1 MKCFLFALLFSL
13 ACFNYDVFAEQT
25 ALDRYIAKPD
35 SNYSYFSYSTDRDLL
50 YNTYFLYMTSQSWRS
65 CDEVDCNRNLW
76 TSNLWTHVIE
86 ITVPKIRHSSS
97 PGTAILLVNGGTN
110 GNFPTKTDDQVAI
123 IAQALGSVV
132 VKVNQIPNQPLYF
145 ADEENVA
152 RSEDAIIAYSFD
164 KFLKTGDE
172 EWPALLPMTKSV
184 VRAMD
189 TIQTFLAGKITIND
203 FIVVGGSK
211 RGWTTWLTA
220 AVDPRIKAIAP
231 ASIDLLNMGEQF
243 RRHFETYGFY
253 APAIADY
260 VALDIPNRIATP
272 EGQALLSIVDP
283 YAYRERFTMPK
294 IILNSTGDQ
303 FFLPDS
309 SQFYFEELPET
320 KWLRY
325 LPNSDHKQSMDVA
338 KSLASWVDQI
348 NDGETPPR
356 YNWTIEPDGAIRV
369 VTINRFPDRVRL
381 WQATNPNARDFR
393 LESIGP
399 VWTAN
404 DLAPIEPGI
413 YRGYVPQPPQGW
425 TAYMVELTY
434 EESGLLEPNLV
445 FTTDVVITPDTLPYA
460 DDSTQNKTPSANA
473 GPDQTVTAGTLVTL
487 NGNASFDPDHG
498 PSAITY
504 SWSQTGGSSV
514 TLANP
519 TTATPSFTPLAAGT
533 YVFKLTVNDGLTES
547 VPDTASITVNDAAYL
562 IIQSPNG
569 GEVWNEGNK
578 QTISWISHNI
588 DRRKILLLYVSIDNG
603 LKWKKIATPL
613 NTGSK
618 TWNIPKKYY
627 VTKQALFKIC
637 LNQKAPLCDTSDA
650 VFTIN
655 KAPVAEA
662 GVKQTVI
669 VGTKVVLNGGASYD
683 ADNGPAAEITYN
695 WTKTRGPVVTLD
707 GADTDTPSF
716 TPTLKGTYVFGLIVY
731 DGSAYSKKDKVT
743 VSVKAAPKIR

>member
-13 ACFNYDVFAEQT
+13 VSFNYNVFAEQT

-35 SNYSYFSYSTDRDLL
+35 PIYSYYSYSIDRDLL
-50 YNTYFLYMTSQSWRS
+50 YNTYFLLMTSQSWRS
-65 CDEVDCNRNLW
+65 CDEVDCNRNPWPW
-76 TSNLWTHVIE
+76 TSNLWKHVIE

-97 PGTAILLVNGGTN
+97 PGTAILLVNGGSN
-110 GNFPTKTDDQVAI
+110 GNLPTKTDDQAAI

-145 ADEENVA
+145 VDEENVA
-152 RSEDAIIAYSFD
+152 RSGDAIIAYSFD

-243 RRHFETYGFY
+243 RRHFEAYGFY

-260 VALDIPNRIATP
+260 VAFDLPNRMTTP
-272 EGQALLSIVDP
+272 EGQELLSIVDP

-309 SQFYFEELPET
+309 SQFYFNKLPET

-338 KSLASWVDQI
+338 KSLASWIDQI
-348 NDGETPPR
+348 NDGETPPQ

-369 VTINRFPDRVRL
+369 VTVDRFPDRVRL

-404 DLAPIEPGI
+404 DLAPIGPGI
-413 YRGYVPQPPQGW
+413 YRGYVPPPPQGW
-425 TAYMVELTY
+425 TAFMVELTY

-445 FTTDVVITPDTLPYA
+445 FTTDVVITPDTLPFANINPQSAQIISALYSATFNRAPDKAGLSYWVAQYA
-460 DDSTQNKTPSANA
+460 ANSANA
-473 GPDQTVTAGTLVTL
+473 IQQLAAGF
-487 NGNASFDPDHG
+487 ASH
-498 PSAITY
+498 
-504 SWSQTGGSSV
+504 
-514 TLANP
+514 
-519 TTATPSFTPLAAGT
+519 PSFTQIYGSLGNMEFVQAIYVNALGSSGDDAGILYWNNLLDNGMSRSDFLAAFVQAALYGDLNAMLAAGQ
-533 YVFKLTVNDGLTES
+533 LTQSEYAAAVIRQDYLTNRADVGLYFANTLGAES
-547 VPDTASITVNDAAYL
+547 NL
-562 IIQSPNG
+562 SPG
-569 GEVWNEGNK
+569 
-578 QTISWISHNI
+578 T
-588 DRRKILLLYVSIDNG
+588 
-603 LKWKKIATPL
+603 
-613 NTGSK
+613 
-618 TWNIPKKYY
+618 
-627 VTKQALFKIC
+627 
-637 LNQKAPLCDTSDA
+637 DTSTIAGLNADPAYQASQAIFCGVTNDDNSVLAADA
-650 VFTIN
+650 LVNAANVTADPIAYIN
-655 KAPVAEA
+655 QHA
-662 GVKQTVI
+662 QTGC
-669 VGTKVVLNGGASYD
+669 VGY
-683 ADNGPAAEITYN
+683 
-695 WTKTRGPVVTLD
+695 
-707 GADTDTPSF
+707 
-716 TPTLKGTYVFGLIVY
+716 
-731 DGSAYSKKDKVT
+731 
-743 VSVKAAPKIR
+743 

>member
-13 ACFNYDVFAEQT
+13 VSFNYNVFAEQT

-35 SNYSYFSYSTDRDLL
+35 PIYSYYSYSIDRDLL
-50 YNTYFLYMTSQSWRS
+50 YNTYFLLMTSQSWRS
-65 CDEVDCNRNLW
+65 CDEVDCNRNPWPW
-76 TSNLWTHVIE
+76 TSNLWKHVIE

-97 PGTAILLVNGGTN
+97 PGTAILLVNGGSN
-110 GNFPTKTDDQVAI
+110 GNLPTKTDDQAAI

-145 ADEENVA
+145 VDEENVA
-152 RSEDAIIAYSFD
+152 RSGDAIIAYSFD

-243 RRHFETYGFY
+243 RRHFEAYGFY

-260 VALDIPNRIATP
+260 VAFDLPNRMTTP
-272 EGQALLSIVDP
+272 EGQELLSIVDP

-309 SQFYFEELPET
+309 SQFYFNKLPET

-338 KSLASWVDQI
+338 KSLASWIDQI
-348 NDGETPPR
+348 NDGETPPQ

-369 VTINRFPDRVRL
+369 VTVDRFPDRVRL

-404 DLAPIEPGI
+404 DLAPIGPGI
-413 YRGYVPQPPQGW
+413 YRGYVPPPPQGW
-425 TAYMVELTY
+425 TAFMVELTY

-445 FTTDVVITPDTLPYA
+445 FTTDVVITPDTLPFANINPQSAQIISALYSATFNRAPDKAGLSYWVAQYA
-460 DDSTQNKTPSANA
+460 ANSANA
-473 GPDQTVTAGTLVTL
+473 IQQLAAGF
-487 NGNASFDPDHG
+487 ASH
-498 PSAITY
+498 
-504 SWSQTGGSSV
+504 
-514 TLANP
+514 
-519 TTATPSFTPLAAGT
+519 PSFTQIYGSLGNLEFVQAIYVNALGSSGDDAGILYWNNLLDNGMSRSDFLAAFVQAALYGDLNAMLAAGQ
-533 YVFKLTVNDGLTES
+533 LTQSEYAAAVIRQDYLTNRADVGLYFANTLGAES
-547 VPDTASITVNDAAYL
+547 NL
-562 IIQSPNG
+562 SPG
-569 GEVWNEGNK
+569 
-578 QTISWISHNI
+578 T
-588 DRRKILLLYVSIDNG
+588 
-603 LKWKKIATPL
+603 
-613 NTGSK
+613 
-618 TWNIPKKYY
+618 
-627 VTKQALFKIC
+627 
-637 LNQKAPLCDTSDA
+637 DTSTIAGLNADPAYQASQAIFCGVTNDDNSVLAADA
-650 VFTIN
+650 LVNAANVTADPIAYIN
-655 KAPVAEA
+655 QHA
-662 GVKQTVI
+662 QTGC
-669 VGTKVVLNGGASYD
+669 VGY
-683 ADNGPAAEITYN
+683 
-695 WTKTRGPVVTLD
+695 
-707 GADTDTPSF
+707 
-716 TPTLKGTYVFGLIVY
+716 
-731 DGSAYSKKDKVT
+731 
-743 VSVKAAPKIR
+743 

>member
-1 MKCFLFALLFSL
+1 
-13 ACFNYDVFAEQT
+13 
-25 ALDRYIAKPD
+25 
-35 SNYSYFSYSTDRDLL
+35 
-50 YNTYFLYMTSQSWRS
+50 
-65 CDEVDCNRNLW
+65 
-76 TSNLWTHVIE
+76 
-86 ITVPKIRHSSS
+86 
-97 PGTAILLVNGGTN
+97 
-110 GNFPTKTDDQVAI
+110 
-123 IAQALGSVV
+123 
-132 VKVNQIPNQPLYF
+132 
-145 ADEENVA
+145 
-152 RSEDAIIAYSFD
+152 
-164 KFLKTGDE
+164 
-172 EWPALLPMTKSV
+172 LPMTKSV

-243 RRHFETYGFY
+243 RRHFEAYGFY

-260 VALDIPNRIATP
+260 VAFDLPNRMATP

-338 KSLASWVDQI
+338 KSLASWIDQI
-348 NDGETPPR
+348 NDGETPPQ
-356 YNWTIEPDGAIRV
+356 YNWTIEPDGAIQV
-369 VTINRFPDRVRL
+369 VTVDRFPDRVRL

-404 DLAPIEPGI
+404 DLAPIGPGI
-413 YRGYVPQPPQGW
+413 YRGYVTPPSQGW
-425 TAYMVELTY
+425 TAFMVELTY

-460 DDSTQNKTPSANA
+460 DDFKLNETPSANA
-473 GPDQTVTAGTLVTL
+473 GPDQTVIVGAMVIL
-487 NGNASFDPDHG
+487 NGNSSFDPDNGPSTLTYHWKQTTGPDITLTGANTVQPNFTPQLPGIYGFSLVVNDGAADSLADLVTVTVKAKPNTVPISNAGPDQTANAGAGVALNGSASYDPDHG

-504 SWSQTGGSSV
+504 TWSQADGPSV

-547 VPDTASITVNDAAYL
+547 VPDTVTITVNDAAYL
-562 IIQSPNG
+562 IIQAPNG
-569 GEVWNEGNK
+569 GEVWNEGSK

-588 DRRKILLLYVSIDNG
+588 DRKKILFLYLSIDNG
-603 LKWKKIATPL
+603 VKWKKIASVT
-613 NTGSK
+613 NVGSK
-618 TWNIPKKYY
+618 IWTIPKKTY
-627 VTKQALFKIC
+627 VTKQALIKIC
-637 LNQKAPLCDTSDA
+637 LNQKTPLCDTSDA
-650 VFTIN
+650 LFTIN
-655 KAPVAEA
+655 KTPVAEA

-669 VGTKVVLNGGASYD
+669 VGTEVVLNGGASYD
-683 ADNGPAAEITYN
+683 ADNGPAADITYN
-695 WTKTRGPVVTLD
+695 WSKTRGPLVTLD

-716 TPTLKGTYVFGLIVY
+716 TPTLKGTYVFSLIVY

-743 VSVKAAPKIR
+743 VSVKATPKIR

>member
-13 ACFNYDVFAEQT
+13 VSFNYNVFAEQT

-35 SNYSYFSYSTDRDLL
+35 PSYSYYSYSIDRDLL
-50 YNTYFLYMTSQSWRS
+50 YNTYFLLMTSQSWRS
-65 CDEVDCNRNLW
+65 CDEVDCNRNPWPW
-76 TSNLWTHVIE
+76 TSNLWKHVIE

-97 PGTAILLVNGGTN
+97 PGTAILLVNGGSN
-110 GNFPTKTDDQVAI
+110 GNLPTKTDDQAAI

-145 ADEENVA
+145 VDEENVA
-152 RSEDAIIAYSFD
+152 RSGDAIIAYSFD

-243 RRHFETYGFY
+243 RRHFEAYGFY

-260 VALDIPNRIATP
+260 VAFDLPNRMTTP
-272 EGQALLSIVDP
+272 EGQELLSIVDP

-309 SQFYFEELPET
+309 SQFYFNKLPET

-338 KSLASWVDQI
+338 KSLASWIDQI
-348 NDGETPPR
+348 NDGETPPQ

-369 VTINRFPDRVRL
+369 VTVDRFPDRVRL

-404 DLAPIEPGI
+404 DLAPIGPGI
-413 YRGYVPQPPQGW
+413 YRGYVPPPPQGW
-425 TAYMVELTY
+425 TAFMVELTY

-445 FTTDVVITPDTLPYA
+445 FTTDVVITPDTLPFANINPQSAQIISALYSATFNRAPDKAGLSYWVAQYA
-460 DDSTQNKTPSANA
+460 ANSANA
-473 GPDQTVTAGTLVTL
+473 IQQLAAGF
-487 NGNASFDPDHG
+487 ASH
-498 PSAITY
+498 
-504 SWSQTGGSSV
+504 
-514 TLANP
+514 
-519 TTATPSFTPLAAGT
+519 PSFTQIYGSLGNMEFVQAIYVNALGSSGDDAGILYWNNLLDNGMSRSDFLAAFVQAALYGDLNAMLAAGQ
-533 YVFKLTVNDGLTES
+533 LTQSEYAAAVIRQDYLTNRADVGLYFANTLGAES
-547 VPDTASITVNDAAYL
+547 NL
-562 IIQSPNG
+562 SPG
-569 GEVWNEGNK
+569 
-578 QTISWISHNI
+578 T
-588 DRRKILLLYVSIDNG
+588 
-603 LKWKKIATPL
+603 
-613 NTGSK
+613 
-618 TWNIPKKYY
+618 
-627 VTKQALFKIC
+627 
-637 LNQKAPLCDTSDA
+637 DTSTIAGLNADPAYQASQAIFCGVTNDDNSVLAADA
-650 VFTIN
+650 LVNAANVTADPIAYIN
-655 KAPVAEA
+655 QHA
-662 GVKQTVI
+662 QTGC
-669 VGTKVVLNGGASYD
+669 VGY
-683 ADNGPAAEITYN
+683 
-695 WTKTRGPVVTLD
+695 
-707 GADTDTPSF
+707 
-716 TPTLKGTYVFGLIVY
+716 
-731 DGSAYSKKDKVT
+731 
-743 VSVKAAPKIR
+743 